1 MNVKQSH
8 IVLDTCCILNFY
20 ASGNFLEILEA
31 IPAQVVVTEVVRAQE
46 LKTLQRL
53 GSEENEGAIYFEK
66 AVKKGLI
73 SIVDF
78 ESEAEAETFIN
89 YTSQMRDEGESA
101 TFAIAFHREWSVAT
115 DDKRAISFLKKEA
128 PHIQI
133 GSTLE
138 AILRRRGSANEHW
151 AKTTNIDSATL
162 KAALSAIRVKARYQ
176 PPRNHPLLSWWETAM
191 K

>member
-1 MNVKQSH
+1 MNIKQSH

-20 ASGNFLEILEA
+20 ASGKFSEILEA
-31 IPAQVVVTEVVRAQE
+31 IPAQVAVTEVVRSQE
-46 LKTLQRL
+46 LTTLQQL
-53 GSEENEGAIYFEK
+53 ENQESEGKIYFDKVVTE
-66 AVKKGLI
+66 GLI

-89 YTSQMRDEGESA
+89 YTAQMRDEGESA
-101 TFAIAFHREWSVAT
+101 TFAIAFHREWAVAT

-133 GSTLE
+133 VSTLE
-138 AILRRRGSANEHW
+138 AIEHW
-151 AKTTNIDSATL
+151 SKKSNIDSATL
-162 KAALSAIRVKARYQ
+162 KATLSAIRVRARYQ

>member
-1 MNVKQSH
+1 MNIKQSH

-20 ASGNFLEILEA
+20 ASGKFLEILEA
-31 IPAQVVVTEVVRAQE
+31 IPAQVVVTEVVKSQE

-53 GSEENEGAIYFEK
+53 GNEENEGAIYFEK
-66 AVKKGLI
+66 AIKEGLVL
-73 SIVDF
+73 IVDF
-78 ESEAEAETFIN
+78 ESEEEAETFIN
-89 YTSQMRDEGESA
+89 YTAQMKDEGESA

-133 GSTLE
+133 ISTLE
-138 AILRRRGSANEHW
+138 AIEHW
-151 AKTTNIDSATL
+151 SRKSNIDSATL
-162 KAALSAIRVKARYQ
+162 KSALSAIRVRAKYQ
-176 PPRNHPLLSWWETAM
+176 PPRNHPLLSWWENAM

>member
-1 MNVKQSH
+1 MNIKQSH
-8 IVLDTCCILNFY
+8 VVLDTCCILNFY
-20 ASGNFLEILEA
+20 ASGKFSEILEA
-31 IPAQVVVTEVVRAQE
+31 IPAQVVVTEVVRSQE
-46 LKTLQRL
+46 VIILQRL
-53 GSEENEGAIYFEK
+53 ENEVEGAIYFDK
-66 AVKKGLI
+66 VVKEGLI

-89 YTSQMRDEGESA
+89 YTAQMRDEGESA
-101 TFAIAFHREWSVAT
+101 TFAIAVHREWAVAT

-133 GSTLE
+133 ISTLE
-138 AILRRRGSANEHW
+138 AIKHW
-151 AKTTNIDSATL
+151 SEQLNIDSATL

-191 K
+191 Q

>member
-1 MNVKQSH
+1 MNIKQSH

-20 ASGNFLEILEA
+20 ASGKFLEIVEA
-31 IPAQVVVTEVVRAQE
+31 IPAQIVVTEVVRSQE
-46 LKTLQRL
+46 LKTLQVL
-53 GSEENEGAIYFEK
+53 ENEESKGAIYFEK
-66 AVKKGLI
+66 AVKESII

-89 YTSQMRDEGESA
+89 YTAQMKDEGESA

-115 DDKRAISFLKKEA
+115 DDKRAISFFKKEA

-133 GSTLE
+133 ISTLE
-138 AILRRRGSANEHW
+138 AIEHW
-151 AKTTNIDSATL
+151 SESSNIDSAIL
-162 KAALSAIRVKARYQ
+162 KAALIAIRVKARYQ

>member
-1 MNVKQSH
+1 MMNIKQSH

-20 ASGNFLEILEA
+20 ASGKFLEILEA
-31 IPAQVVVTEVVRAQE
+31 IPAQIVVTEVVRSQE
-46 LKTLQRL
+46 LKTLQVL
-53 GSEENEGAIYFEK
+53 ENEEENKGAIYFEK
-66 AVKKGLI
+66 AIKEGLI

-89 YTSQMRDEGESA
+89 YIAQMKDEGESA

-133 GSTLE
+133 VSTLE
-138 AILRRRGSANEHW
+138 VIKHW
-151 AKTTNIDSATL
+151 SEKSNIDAVTL
-162 KAALSAIRVKARYQ
+162 KAALSSIRVRARYQ
-176 PPRNHPLLSWWETAM
+176 PPRNHLLLSWWETAM

>member
-1 MNVKQSH
+1 MNIKQSH

-20 ASGNFLEILEA
+20 ASGKFLEILEA
-31 IPAQVVVTEVVRAQE
+31 IPAQIVVTEVVRSQE
-46 LKTLQRL
+46 LKTLQVL
-53 GSEENEGAIYFEK
+53 ENEESKGAIYFEK
-66 AVKKGLI
+66 AVKEDLI

-89 YTSQMRDEGESA
+89 YMAQMKDEGESA
-101 TFAIAFHREWSVAT
+101 TFAIAFHREWAVAT

-133 GSTLE
+133 VSTLE
-138 AILRRRGSANEHW
+138 VIEHW
-151 AKTTNIDSATL
+151 SEKSNIDSATL
-162 KAALSAIRVKARYQ
+162 KTALSEIRVKARYQ

>member
-20 ASGNFLEILEA
+20 ASGKFLEILEA
-31 IPAQVVVTEVVRAQE
+31 IPAQVVVTEVVRSQE

-53 GSEENEGAIYFEK
+53 GNEENEGAIYFEK
-66 AVKKGLI
+66 AIKEGLVL
-73 SIVDF
+73 IVDF
-78 ESEAEAETFIN
+78 ESEEEAETFIN
-89 YTSQMRDEGESA
+89 YTAQMKDEGESA

-133 GSTLE
+133 ISTLE
-138 AILRRRGSANEHW
+138 AIEYWSE
-151 AKTTNIDSATL
+151 KSNIDSATL
-162 KAALSAIRVKARYQ
+162 KSALSAIRVRARYQ
-176 PPRNHPLLSWWETAM
+176 PPRNHPLLSWWENAM

>member
-1 MNVKQSH
+1 MNIKQSH

-20 ASGNFLEILEA
+20 ASGKFLEILEA
-31 IPAQVVVTEVVRAQE
+31 IPAQVVVTEVVRSQE

-53 GSEENEGAIYFEK
+53 GNEGAIYFDK
-66 AVKKGLI
+66 AIREGLVL
-73 SIVDF
+73 IVDF
-78 ESEAEAETFIN
+78 ESEEEAETFIN
-89 YTSQMRDEGESA
+89 YTAQMKDEGESA

-133 GSTLE
+133 VSTLE
-138 AILRRRGSANEHW
+138 AIEHW
-151 AKTTNIDSATL
+151 SKKSNIDSATL
-162 KAALSAIRVKARYQ
+162 KSALSAIRVKARYQ
-176 PPRNHPLLSWWETAM
+176 PPRNHPLLSWWENAM

>member
-1 MNVKQSH
+1 MNIKQSH
-8 IVLDTCCILNFY
+8 IVLDTCCALNFY
-20 ASGNFLEILEA
+20 ASGNFLEILA
-31 IPAQVVVTEVVRAQE
+31 SIPAQVVVTEVVRTQE

-53 GSEENEGAIYFEK
+53 GTEQNEGAIYFEK
-66 AVKKGLI
+66 AIREGLI

-89 YTSQMRDEGESA
+89 YTAQMKDEGKSA

-133 GSTLE
+133 VSTLE
-138 AILRRRGSANEHW
+138 SIEHW
-151 AKTTNIDSATL
+151 SVKSNIDSATL
-162 KAALSAIRVKARYQ
+162 KAALSAIRVKARCQ

>member
-1 MNVKQSH
+1 MNIKQSH

-20 ASGNFLEILEA
+20 ASGKFSEILEA
-31 IPAQVVVTEVVRAQE
+31 IPAQVAVTEVVRSQE
-46 LKTLQRL
+46 LTTLQQL
-53 GSEENEGAIYFEK
+53 ENQESEGKIYFDKVVTE
-66 AVKKGLI
+66 GLI

-89 YTSQMRDEGESA
+89 YTAQMRDEGESA
-101 TFAIAFHREWSVAT
+101 TFAIAFHREWAVAT

-133 GSTLE
+133 VSTLE
-138 AILRRRGSANEHW
+138 AIEHW
-151 AKTTNIDSATL
+151 SKKSNIDSATL
-162 KAALSAIRVKARYQ
+162 KVALSAIRVRARYQ